1 MYVKKRLHSQCL
13 KNLFGDLCHY
23 NTRLKNMFFPPRPLL
38 REVKTAASGKKRRGE
53 EPGEPEGVD
62 AIPAKKRKAKA
73 KAKK

>member
-1 MYVKKRLHSQCL
+1 
-13 KNLFGDLCHY
+13 
-23 NTRLKNMFFPPRPLL
+23 MFFPPRPLL